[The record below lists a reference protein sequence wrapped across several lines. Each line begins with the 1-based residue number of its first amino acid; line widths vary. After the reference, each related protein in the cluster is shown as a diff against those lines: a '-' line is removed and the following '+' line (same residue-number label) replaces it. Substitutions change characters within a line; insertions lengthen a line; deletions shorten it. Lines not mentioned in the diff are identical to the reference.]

1 MADKRA
7 GETLLEN
14 AQGIARSLN
23 RKIGVKSGSDMDQDI
38 MATVVGFNCS
48 APRTVLSDSGIAT
61 CVIDRGSTDNALIT
75 MTSKE
80 SNEDHAKD
88 GAPLFC
94 QLLTPEILKEFFYN
108 D

>member
-14 AQGIARSLN
+14 AQGLARGLN
-23 RKIGVKSGSDMDQDI
+23 RKIGVKSGSNSDQDI
-38 MATVVGFNCS
+38 LATVVGFNCS
-48 APRTVLSDSGIAT
+48 APRTILSDSGVAT
-61 CVIDRGSTDNALIT
+61 CIVDRGSTGNAFLT
-75 MTSKE
+75 MASKE

-94 QLLTPEILKEFFYN
+94 QLLTPEILK
-108 D
+108 